1 MTMPGSSYDTFEG
14 VKARLDEIVA
24 AVSDDDLPL
33 DEALALYEEAVGLG
47 LRASDLIE
55 EGIEARDAAAAD
67 EACADAPA
75 ANE

>member
-55 EGIEARDAAAAD
+55 EGIEARDAVAAD

-75 ANE
+75 ADE